1 MDTEL
6 QDCETEVC
14 RMVKPRELNPEPTA
28 TRLGFCSWCWSDI
41 ARVQARELNSN

>member
-14 RMVKPRELNPEPTA
+14 RMVKPREGSTPTA

-41 ARVQARELNSN
+41 VKIRAKELNSN